1 MKIAYF
7 AMRPFDELFFAEKFG
22 KVFDNEF
29 VWTTEYP
36 HADNL
41 SLAEGCEAISIT
53 PCAMPVE
60 YIDTLY
66 SYGVRHFLLRSIG
79 YDHLPLE
86 YMKKLGMTVSNSTY
100 PPDCVANF
108 AILLMLMTTRK
119 VNETM
124 LRTVVQDYGLK
135 DKMGREIGD
144 MTVGIIGGSGSIGK
158 TVIKHLSGF
167 GCRILA
173 YARHPAAELEGMCE
187 YVDLDTLYA
196 ESDIISLHVATN
208 AETAGMLND
217 SAFAKMKD
225 GVHIINTARGPLI
238 DTPALIRALKSGKV
252 GAAAL
257 DVYTD
262 ENNLY
267 YAKRTGEIITDDNF
281 LLLQSYPNVIMTPHV
296 AFYTETTVS
305 EMLRKNNQSAH
316 CLENGLEDP
325 NKVI

>member
-7 AMRPFDELFFAEKFG
+7 ALRPFDELHFAEKFG
-22 KVFDNEF
+22 EQFNNEF
-29 VWTTEYP
+29 VWTAEYP

-41 SLAEGCEAISIT
+41 SLAKGCEAISIT

-60 YIDTLY
+60 YIDELY
-66 SYGVRHFLLRSIG
+66 SYGVRHILCRSIG
-79 YDHLPLE
+79 FEHLPLE
-86 YMKKLGMTVSNSTY
+86 HMKTLGMTVSNSTY
-100 PPDCVANF
+100 PPDCVANY
-108 AILLMLMTTRK
+108 AIMLMLMTTRK

-124 LRTVVQDYGLK
+124 LRAGVQDYTLK

-144 MTVGIIGGSGSIGK
+144 LTVGIIGTGNIGK
-158 TVIKHLSGF
+158 TVIKHLAGF

-173 YARHPAAELEGMCE
+173 YARHPDEELKSLCE

-196 ESDIISLHVATN
+196 ESDVISLHVATN
-208 AETAGMLND
+208 AATQGMLND
-217 SAFAKMKD
+217 ESFAKMKD
-225 GVHIINTARGPLI
+225 GVIIINTARGPLI

-252 GAAAL
+252 GEAAL

-267 YAKRTGEIITDDNF
+267 YAKRTGEVIDDDNF
-281 LLLQSYPNVIMTPHV
+281 LLLQAYPNVIMTPHT

-316 CLENGLEDP
+316 CYENGLEDP